1 MMRLVSQVMVAP
13 LLVGGP
19 RRYLITSAYGIAG
32 ILAGALWLLV
42 PFALWRSYGMGWTLF
57 WLLPT
62 TIAIFAVAINQEE
75 EEVTPQLPTVWPE
88 IDEDEEVDCEADLPE
103 GYHDWLA
110 EIMQPPPRWYRAA
123 QWTAIVL
130 FTTLFAAAVL
140 EQWFL
145 WMIVMVELID
155 PWAVVFG
162 VTIAAFQML
171 WLIRE
176 KPRKVS
182 RPLP

>member
-1 MMRLVSQVMVAP
+1 MRLVSQVMVAP

-75 EEVTPQLPTVWPE
+75 EEVTPQLPTVWSTDDVRQGVVCAAGRP
-88 IDEDEEVDCEADLPE
+88 AR
-103 GYHDWLA
+103 YHDWLA
-110 EIMQPPPRWYRAA
+110 
-123 QWTAIVL
+123 
-130 FTTLFAAAVL
+130 
-140 EQWFL
+140 
-145 WMIVMVELID
+145 
-155 PWAVVFG
+155 
-162 VTIAAFQML
+162 
-171 WLIRE
+171 
-176 KPRKVS
+176 
-182 RPLP
+182 

>member
-19 RRYLITSAYGIAG
+19 RRYQITTAYGVAG

-42 PFALWRSYGMGWTLF
+42 PVALWRSFGMGWTLF

-62 TIAIFAVAINQEE
+62 TIAIFAVGVTQDE
-75 EEVTPQLPTVWPE
+75 EEVAAQAPSSWPE
-88 IDEDEEVDCEADLPE
+88 AEPEEDEEIDTDAELPE

-110 EIMQPPPRWYRAA
+110 EIMQPPPKWYRAG
-123 QWTAIVL
+123 QWVAIAM
-130 FTTLFAAAVL
+130 FTLLFAAAVL

-145 WMIVMVELID
+145 WMMVMVELID
-155 PWAVVFG
+155 PWAVVIG

-171 WLIRE
+171 LLLRD
-176 KPRKVS
+176 KPRKAAV
-182 RPLP
+182 